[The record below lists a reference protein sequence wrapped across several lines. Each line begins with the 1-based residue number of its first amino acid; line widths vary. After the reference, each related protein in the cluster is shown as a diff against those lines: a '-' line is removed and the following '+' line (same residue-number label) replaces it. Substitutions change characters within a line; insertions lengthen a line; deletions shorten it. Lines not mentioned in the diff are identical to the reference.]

1 MTFGVR
7 SFGMRPI
14 ASRRRAPIRRCEE
27 RADDVGE
34 HGKTEEFEYA
44 SEGRIGHQDLGERDR
59 QPDRQ
64 HEPDSGN
71 ADQQL
76 YRRGNRA
83 DVRADV
89 YGVRDRK
96 KCHNGHE
103 PSPTTALLEI
113 RRKTSAAD
121 EADARTNGLH
131 GDVQREREKTE
142 PEELIAECCAGN
154 RVGGDSAGIVVRD
167 ARDEAGAK
175 AVDAL
180 TKLSGSPHKA
190 KIDGSNE
197 RKAHARTIT
206 RPGEPA

>member
-1 MTFGVR
+1 MLFR
-7 SFGMRPI
+7 S
-14 ASRRRAPIRRCEE
+14 
-27 RADDVGE
+27 
-34 HGKTEEFEYA
+34 
-44 SEGRIGHQDLGERDR
+44 ERDR

-154 RVGGDSAGIVVRD
+154 RLGGDSAGIVVRD

-175 AVDAL
+175 AVDAPYETL
-180 TKLSGSPHKA
+180 GKPAQGEDRWLERTEGARPYYHASG
-190 KIDGSNE
+190 
-197 RKAHARTIT
+197 RTSVEA
-206 RPGEPA
+206 P